1 MTNFD
6 ISCVYLYFVPLHS
19 PSISCTMEVKEVDT
33 MFQKKR
39 YLYLSEA
46 EYSILVNSLI
56 QLKNKLIQQ
65 NRFTDCVDELLL
77 KIVSS
82 PTVKI

>member
-1 MTNFD
+1 MLCT
-6 ISCVYLYFVPLHS
+6 VALPLYFLYYGS
-19 PSISCTMEVKEVDT
+19 KEVDT

-46 EYSILVNSLI
+46 EYSILVKSLI

-77 KIVSS
+77 KIVTS

>member
-1 MTNFD
+1 
-6 ISCVYLYFVPLHS
+6 
-19 PSISCTMEVKEVDT
+19 MEAKEVDT

-46 EYSILVNSLI
+46 EYSIVVKSLV

-65 NRFTDCVDELLL
+65 NRFTDCIDELLL
-77 KIVSS
+77 KIISA
-82 PTVKI
+82 PGVKQ

>member
-1 MTNFD
+1 M
-6 ISCVYLYFVPLHS
+6 L
-19 PSISCTMEVKEVDT
+19 
-33 MFQKKR
+33 KKKH
-39 YLYLSEA
+39 YLYLSET
-46 EYSILVNSLI
+46 EYIILVKSLV
-56 QLKNKLIQQ
+56 QLKNKLIKQ

>member
-1 MTNFD
+1 M
-6 ISCVYLYFVPLHS
+6 L
-19 PSISCTMEVKEVDT
+19 
-33 MFQKKR
+33 KKH

-46 EYSILVNSLI
+46 EYSILVKSLV
-56 QLKNKLIQQ
+56 QPKNKLIQQ

-77 KIVSS
+77 KVISS

>member
-1 MTNFD
+1 
-6 ISCVYLYFVPLHS
+6 
-19 PSISCTMEVKEVDT
+19 

-46 EYSILVNSLI
+46 EYSILVKSLV

-77 KIVSS
+77 KVITALSLENNADFAAYFLIS
-82 PTVKI
+82 

>member
-1 MTNFD
+1 
-6 ISCVYLYFVPLHS
+6 
-19 PSISCTMEVKEVDT
+19 

-46 EYSILVNSLI
+46 EYSILVKSLV
-56 QLKNKLIQQ
+56 QLKNKLTQQ

-77 KIVSS
+77 KVISA
-82 PTVKI
+82 PITRI